1 MAALVV
7 RPSCS
12 RVWLQP
18 GRSEIARDICRD
30 VRSYFCNGPQWPG
43 CSPAV
48 RRSRPFLISKCERVQ
63 KYVLALQKVL
73 IPECER
79 VHRARVHRARTRS
92 RRTKE
97 VRTGVATALPAHR
110 HARARFPAPCA
121 RAHASTAHSAR
132 AQHACARLAGDAHAL
147 TRQHT
152 LARQKLDVMLEAL
165 ATGWPSAG
173 WRLAHLARARCAN
186 ASPPPLLA
194 RPMRH
199 PHALPAIH
207 HRCCHRVLRDDDDE
221 RDGDERDDA
230 EDREHDG
237 RRATTRRRSGPP
249 MTTRGGKRAAL
260 RSASV
265 RRQPWRQARP
275 PTVKRA
281 AAVAL

>member
-1 MAALVV
+1 MT
-7 RPSCS
+7 RTK
-12 RVWLQP
+12 
-18 GRSEIARDICRD
+18 SE
-30 VRSYFCNGPQWPG
+30 
-43 CSPAV
+43 SPA
-48 RRSRPFLISKCERVQ
+48 S
-63 KYVLALQKVL
+63 
-73 IPECER
+73 
-79 VHRARVHRARTRS
+79 
-92 RRTKE
+92 
-97 VRTGVATALPAHR
+97 RTGLASASALATASPAR
-110 HARARFPAPCA
+110 LLRACAP
-121 RAHASTAHSAR
+121 AHASTAHSAR

-230 EDREHDG
+230 EDREHD
-237 RRATTRRRSGPP
+237 TRRERV
-249 MTTRGGKRAAL
+249 RAARACGSHSRKRVSEHAAREHL
-260 RSASV
+260 SKAKPLFKIARAPLSADGSSRSSTPRV
-265 RRQPWRQARP
+265 M
-275 PTVKRA
+275 TCSCS
-281 AAVAL
+281 